1 MTLPPIST
9 LHLFGPEREALT
21 DLLAD
26 LVDDDWYQPT
36 VCEGWNVHDV
46 ALHLLGG
53 DIGLLSGGRD
63 RFRGSP
69 AVPVPPDLSD
79 WSTLVRWI
87 DTRNAVWV
95 DATRRTSPVLLCE
108 LLVFTG
114 QHMAAWLPEV
124 DMDAPGIP
132 VSWAGPD
139 PAPTWLHI
147 AREYTERWIHQQHI
161 RDAVGRPGFTEPQW
175 LHPVLDTF
183 ARALPYTLRD
193 RRRPTGTTVELRITG
208 PAGGSWRVRKDDDTW
223 AFTDADSS
231 VDTVITIDE
240 DTAWR
245 GFTRGLDI
253 DTIRARTRVEGDRE
267 IGDAVIH
274 MVTIIA

>member
-79 WSTLVRWI
+79 WNTLVRWI

-95 DATRRTSPVLLCE
+95 DATRRISPVLLCE

-114 QHMAAWLPEV
+114 QRMAAWLPEV

>member
-69 AVPVPPDLSD
+69 AVPAPPDLSD

-114 QHMAAWLPEV
+114 QRMAAWLPEV

>member
-1 MTLPPIST
+1 
-9 LHLFGPEREALT
+9 
-21 DLLAD
+21 
-26 LVDDDWYQPT
+26 
-36 VCEGWNVHDV
+36 
-46 ALHLLGG
+46 LGG

-69 AVPVPPDLSD
+69 SVPAPPDLSD

-114 QHMAAWLPEV
+114 QRMAAWLPEV

>member
-79 WSTLVRWI
+79 WNTLVRWI

-95 DATRRTSPVLLCE
+95 DATRRISPVLLCE